1 MSVKKSIF
9 ALFVGLIVVLMA
21 TSTASARPLADTVG
35 TGFTYQ
41 GHLMD
46 GGNPANGSYDFQFSL
61 YNSASSGA
69 QVGSTL
75 TQTGV
80 TVSNGL
86 FTVQLDFGSVFD
98 GTALYLQVAVRPGGS
113 SGSYTPL
120 TPLQPL
126 SATPYAQYALAAGNA
141 TTVTNG
147 LYSTGSY
154 SNPAWITALD
164 GGKITGSVASVT
176 NGLYSTGS
184 YSNPAWL
191 TGLDGGKIT
200 GTVSNSDKVDGQ
212 DASAFASASHT
223 HWGQTWS
230 GSGNGLTLTS
240 SGGGSGS
247 IGLNATGDYAA
258 IMGQSPTTG
267 YIGVYGYGPDGI
279 FAQSNKSDGNA
290 IYAQAYSAT
299 SSAGYFV
306 GNVSVTGNLTVSG
319 SKSAVVDTQDYGT
332 RTLYAV
338 ESPQNWFED
347 FGTGQL
353 ENGVAVIAIDPV
365 FAETVNLSVDYHV
378 FLTPDGDC
386 QLYVDQKTPSSFTV
400 RAIGGQ
406 TCSIPFDYR
415 IDAKRLGYEDVRLAP
430 VAPKATPDAP
440 TK

>member
-46 GGNPANGSYDFQFSL
+46 GGNPANGSYDFHFSL
-61 YNSASSGA
+61 YNAASSGA

-154 SNPAWITALD
+154 SNPAW
-164 GGKITGSVASVT
+164 
-176 NGLYSTGS
+176 
-184 YSNPAWL
+184 L

-200 GTVSNSDKVDGQ
+200 GTVSNSDKLDGQ